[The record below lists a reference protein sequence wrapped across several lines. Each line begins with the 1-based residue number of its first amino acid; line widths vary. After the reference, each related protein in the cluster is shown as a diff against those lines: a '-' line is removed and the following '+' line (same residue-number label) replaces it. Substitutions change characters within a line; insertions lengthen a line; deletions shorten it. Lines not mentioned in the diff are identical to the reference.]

1 MKADWHSATP
11 AVEASIKDPHIVI
24 GSGYGESKWV
34 AERVLEVAAEKYGL
48 RPVIV
53 RIGQLSGGK
62 NGSWNT
68 AEWIPAIVRSGEV
81 VGALPSS
88 SDVCDTDSYFEYS

>member
-1 MKADWHSATP
+1 M
-11 AVEASIKDPHIVI
+11 

-34 AERVLEVAAEKYGL
+34 AERILDRMAKTTAL
-48 RPVIV
+48 RPVVV

-68 AEWIPAIVRSGEV
+68 AEWIPAVVRSGEV
-81 VGALPSS
+81 VGALPASDDVSS
-88 SDVCDTDSYFEYS
+88 SAV